1 MLNHLQLHFTASP
14 EVRVALSA
22 VVPIGNTLWLAND
35 EAIHLERLLPNP
47 NDPSQ
52 YDAHQ
57 RFALHDFL
65 QLPLAADAHDNEID
79 VEGLDYH
86 DGFLWVVGSH
96 SLKRSKPK
104 AAKANASEK
113 LATVKR
119 DANRYLLA
127 RLAVAF
133 DAQGV
138 PYLAAPAAQ
147 LPLTAQNSV
156 LMKALRDDPHLGAFL
171 TIPGKD
177 NGFDIEGIAAVGSR
191 VFVGLRGPV
200 LRGWAVVLELAAQP
214 DPKQPLWLQLAA
226 IGGKK
231 QLYRKHFL
239 PLEGLGIR
247 DLCVQGDDL
256 LLLAGP
262 TMSLDGPVRVYR
274 WHGGAR
280 VQAETLVQPDAISVV
295 AEIPHGQGVD
305 HAEGMALWQQADG
318 TTGLL
323 VVYDNAAPARYR
335 AESGVLAD
343 IIPLNP

>member
-1 MLNHLQLHFTASP
+1 MSTTIQLHFPQAP
-14 EVRVALSA
+14 EIRTALSA
-22 VVPIGNTLWLAND
+22 IVPIGNTLWLAND

-47 NDPSQ
+47 NDPSA
-52 YDAHQ
+52 YSVHQ
-57 RFALHDFL
+57 RFALHAHL
-65 QLPLAADAHDNEID
+65 QLPVAATAQDNEID

-104 AAKANASEK
+104 ADKANAIEK

-127 RLAVAF
+127 RLAVEF
-133 DAQGV
+133 DAQGL

-147 LPLTAQNSV
+147 LPLTSQSSV
-156 LMKALRDDPHLGAFL
+156 LMKALRADPHLAPFL
-171 TIPGKD
+171 AIPGKD

-200 LRGWAVVLELAAQP
+200 LRGWAVVLELEAQP
-214 DPKQPLWLQLAA
+214 DPKQPVWLQLAA
-226 IGGKK
+226 LGGKK

-262 TMSLDGPVRVYR
+262 TMNLDGPVRVYR

-280 VQAETLVQPDAISVV
+280 VQAETVAQREAISVV
-295 AEIPHGQGVD
+295 AEIAHGQGVD

-318 TTGLL
+318 TTRLL
-323 VVYDNAAPARYR
+323 IVYDNAAPARYC

-343 IIPLNP
+343 VIPL